1 MNVCFP
7 YTSRDEI
14 TTSIRNIVSLSTTTP
29 HTYLPSSP
37 FLHGS
42 SDNSASTHTSTTA
55 TANHLPPLPPYT
67 DIESITEETIEDHL
81 FTNGSPPLDLLIR
94 TSGVQRLSDFMLWQC
109 HQDTDIVFV
118 DVLWPNFDAWTFLP
132 ILVNWGL
139 KRRKDIG
146 KGRKGELLSRK
157 RDEWGIM
164 SEGDRCVKPLKFRL
178 CIVIVVLTLAV
189 DHLQQ

>member
-29 HTYLPSSP
+29 QSYTPSSTS
-37 FLHGS
+37 LSDS
-42 SDNSASTHTSTTA
+42 SGNSASTHHTSITA
-55 TANHLPPLPPYT
+55 TANHLLPPPPPYT
-67 DIESITEETIEDHL
+67 DIESITEQTIEDHL
-81 FTNGSPPLDLLIR
+81 FTKGSPPLDLLIR

-118 DVLWPNFDAWTFLP
+118 DVLWPAFDVWTFLP

-139 KRRKDIG
+139 KRKKDIE
-146 KGRKGELLSRK
+146 KGLRDELLSRK
-157 RDEWGIM
+157 RDEWGVR
-164 SEGDRCVKPLKFRL
+164 SKGDRYAHPLQF
-178 CIVIVVLTLAV
+178 
-189 DHLQQ
+189 